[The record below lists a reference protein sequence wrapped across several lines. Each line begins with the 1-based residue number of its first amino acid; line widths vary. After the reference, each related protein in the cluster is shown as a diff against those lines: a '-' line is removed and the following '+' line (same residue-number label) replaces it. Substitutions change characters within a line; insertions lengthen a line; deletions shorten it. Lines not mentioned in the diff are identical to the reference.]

1 MKRTIA
7 LFVFFLFPYFH
18 LPIFSAASD
27 SLKVL
32 GDSAYARQD
41 YERAIRLYRKS
52 APSAAVC
59 YNLGNCYYRMDS
71 MAQAVLWYER
81 ASMLSPGDADIRF
94 NLDMARSKT
103 IDKITPRHQLFFV
116 GWWQSLVSLMS
127 VDAWARLAIL
137 FFALALVSLGL
148 YVYAQ
153 PLWLRKTGFT
163 AFVLLFLLCVVGN
176 VCALAGRSR
185 ILHRAS
191 AIVMSPSAVVK
202 STPASSGSD
211 LFVLHEGTRVE
222 VRDSTLRQWAEVEL
236 SDGKIGWIEKKQIE
250 VI

>member
-1 MKRTIA
+1 MKHTIA
-7 LFVFFLFPYFH
+7 LLVFFLFSYFH
-18 LPIFSAASD
+18 LPIFSAAPD

-41 YERAIRLYRKS
+41 YERAVRLYRKS

-81 ASMLSPGDADIRF
+81 ASVLSPGDADIRF

-116 GWWQSLVSLMS
+116 GWWQSLVSFMS
-127 VDAWARLAIL
+127 VDAWARLAL
-137 FFALALVSLGL
+137 LLFALSLVSLGL
-148 YVYAQ
+148 YVYAR
-153 PLWLRKTGFT
+153 PLWLRKAGF
-163 AFVLLFLLCVVGN
+163 ASFLLLLLLCVMGN
-176 VCALAGRSR
+176 VCAWMGRHR
-185 ILHRAS
+185 TLHRTS

-202 STPASSGSD
+202 STPAPSGSD
-211 LFVLHEGTRVE
+211 LFVLHEGTCVE

-236 SDGKIGWIEKKQIE
+236 SDGKVGWIEKKQIE